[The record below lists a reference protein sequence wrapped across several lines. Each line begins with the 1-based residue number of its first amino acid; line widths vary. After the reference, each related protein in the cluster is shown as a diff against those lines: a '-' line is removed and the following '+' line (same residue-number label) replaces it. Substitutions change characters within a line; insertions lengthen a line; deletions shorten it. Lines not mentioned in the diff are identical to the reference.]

1 MFEATRSYLQR
12 IGLPP
17 GDLSDL
23 PDSEMTFA
31 DGGQF
36 RIEVPTVNTPDAAEI
51 VLDACAEAGVK
62 VDRLDQTAGG
72 MLFTAKQHERYLEL
86 GQRYDVEICFGIGPR
101 GVYDIGAQKL
111 ANSVWAHA
119 PAYRLRGMDQVV
131 YATEDLLRLVEIGA
145 RTLLIYDEGQLWL
158 ANRMRA
164 DGEIPPDVVL
174 MASAHMGHN
183 NPISYRVLEE
193 LGADTVATQRDMEF
207 SMVAALRAVVG
218 IPIHVHVDNPQ
229 ATGGF
234 IRTYEAADIV
244 RVGSPMFLKMG
255 SSVLARHGMRMSR
268 DEAVSMASQVI
279 ATVEILH
286 RVAPELQQS
295 PYHHADREASRPRAI
310 RSVVSAH

>member
-1 MFEATRSYLQR
+1 MFDHTRAYLTR

-17 GDLSDL
+17 GDLNEL
-23 PDSEMTFA
+23 PDSTMTFA

-36 RIEVPTVNTPDAAEI
+36 RLEVPTVNTAEAAEI

-86 GQRYDVEICFGIGPR
+86 GERYDVEMCFGIGPR

-111 ANSVWAHA
+111 GGSVWAHA
-119 PAYRLRGMDQVV
+119 PAYRLRGMEQVV
-131 YATEDLLRLVEIGA
+131 YATEDLLRLVELGA

-164 DGEIPPDVVL
+164 DGEIPSDIVL

-183 NPISYRVLEE
+183 NPVSYRVLEE
-193 LGADTVATQRDMEF
+193 LGADTVATQRDMDL
-207 SMVAALRAVVG
+207 SMVASLRAAVG

-244 RVGSPMFLKMG
+244 RLGAPIFLKMG

-268 DEAVSMASQVI
+268 DEAHAMANQVI
-279 ATVEILH
+279 STVEILQ
-286 RVAPELQQS
+286 RVAPELRQS
-295 PYHHADREASRPRAI
+295 PYRHADREASRPRAV
-310 RSVVSAH
+310 RATVAAD